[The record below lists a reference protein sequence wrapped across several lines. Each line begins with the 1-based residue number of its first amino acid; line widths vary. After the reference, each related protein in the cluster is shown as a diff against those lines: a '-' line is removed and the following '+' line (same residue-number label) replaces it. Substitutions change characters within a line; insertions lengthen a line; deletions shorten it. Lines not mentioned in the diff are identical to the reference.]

1 MDKRKDTRKLVQR
14 KRNTKRPLTS
24 YIANTVAVAESA
36 NLEVKES
43 CCWVNFELRGK
54 IRKKERE
61 QWNWH
66 DILCVIQWKFQSG
79 DVGWKNTASKKPVE
93 FLGLILCPWKF
104 QPKQT
109 FTPGNSAELC
119 YTPSK
124 FQGQKPRPLEIP
136 QIFSWRCLEITF
148 FLVVKAL
155 DSKSRDLEF
164 KVDAAFHPS

>member
-119 YTPSK
+119 VTPLRNSK
-124 FQGQKPRPLEIP
+124 AKNQDPWKFHK
-136 QIFSWRCLEITF
+136 F
-148 FLVVKAL
+148 FLDVAWKLHFFSGKGTGFQIQGSWVQG
-155 DSKSRDLEF
+155 
-164 KVDAAFHPS
+164 

>member
-24 YIANTVAVAESA
+24 YIANTVAVAESG

-54 IRKKERE
+54 MRKKERE

-79 DVGWKNTASKKPVE
+79 DVEIPAKTNIHAWE
-93 FLGLILCPWKF
+93 FRRIV
-104 QPKQT
+104 
-109 FTPGNSAELC
+109 C

-148 FLVVKAL
+148 F
-155 DSKSRDLEF
+155 
-164 KVDAAFHPS
+164 